1 VLTLWAPQAESLW
14 DESLPVEV
22 KELPADLARLDRVL
36 ADPELMMV
44 LLERWRREVVETG
57 RAVLSEGRPTMA
69 METYVRL
76 MVLKARYRWGYRVLV
91 AEVSDS
97 IHLRRFC
104 RISLTERVPDE
115 STVRKLTRRIG
126 TETVNE
132 LTRTLI
138 ESATRERRFRPRAG
152 RIDSTVIGADVQY
165 PTDAN
170 LASHGVKALAREGR
184 KLATLVKERQARV
197 RDRSRAMGRKLRAV
211 TRTIRR
217 RSGEAKAEVLALTE
231 QTGQLLERSVKEAR
245 KLAAVARGRAVG
257 RGASAKR
264 AAAEQLQ
271 ELADR
276 CEKIAGQIRQRVNG
290 EPIKDRLVS
299 LADPDARPI
308 RKGKL
313 GKPNEFGY
321 VSQICEVTEHT
332 RRGARGLIVPTAT
345 RLGNPPEDTLLP
357 DTISELTRLGIR
369 PKEIALD
376 GGSTSG
382 RPARH
387 SKTTTWPRS
396 ACSSPA
402 ASNPAAGAPNDGCSA
417 TRLSHKPSRSSTSCA
432 ASTNPRFRAESF
444 WSPRNRY
451 DRLRRSHDVAETGGC
466 QIRTTALVCAT
477 ATYRTGAEG
486 RISHLKRGYGMGRSR
501 LKGDQG
507 RQIWTGWAILAY
519 NADTLAVR
527 TR

>member
-22 KELPADLARLDRVL
+22 KELPRDLAAMDRVL

-44 LLERWRREVVETG
+44 LERWRQEVVETG
-57 RAVLSEGRPTMA
+57 RAVLNDGRPTMA

-97 IHLRRFC
+97 IHLARFC
-104 RISLTERVPDE
+104 RISLGERVPDE

-126 TETVNE
+126 AETVNE
-132 LTRTLI
+132 LTRSLI
-138 ESATRERRFRPRAG
+138 ETATRQKRFRPRAVG
-152 RIDSTVIGADVQY
+152 IDSTVVEADVRY
-165 PTDAN
+165 PTDAD
-170 LASHGVKALAREGR
+170 LASHGVTALAREGG
-184 KLATLVKERQARV
+184 KLRALVKERKVRV
-197 RDRSRAMGRKLRAV
+197 RDRSRSMGRKLRAL

-217 RSGEAKAEVLALTE
+217 RSGQAKAEVLALTE
-231 QTGQLLERSVKEAR
+231 QTGELLQRSVKEAR
-245 KLAAVARGRAVG
+245 QLAAVVRRRGVG

-264 AAAEQLQ
+264 AAAERLA

-276 CEKIAGQIRQRVNG
+276 CEKVATQIRQRVEG

-332 RRGARGLIVPTAT
+332 RRGARGLIVPAAT
-345 RLGNPPEDTLLP
+345 QLGNPPEDTLLP

-369 PKEIALD
+369 PREIALD
-376 GGSTSG
+376 GGFNVGPTRQSLEDHDLAPERVFISG
-382 RPARH
+382 RQQPGSRR
-387 SKTTTWPRS
+387 TQR
-396 ACSSPA
+396 
-402 ASNPAAGAPNDGCSA
+402 
-417 TRLSHKPSRSSTSCA
+417 RLQR
-432 ASTNPRFRAESF
+432 
-444 WSPRNRY
+444 
-451 DRLRRSHDVAETGGC
+451 
-466 QIRTTALVCAT
+466 
-477 ATYRTGAEG
+477 YRTGAEG
-486 RISHLKRGYGMGRSR
+486 RISHLKRGYGMNRSR

-507 RQIWTGWAILAY
+507 HQIWTGWAILAY
-519 NADTLAVR
+519 NADTLTIR
-527 TR
+527 GR